1 MAGGWDDASASSFG
15 LLGMGSGGV
24 LAQIELV
31 GPHLRVGGKIDI
43 GRFSRLSDRVN
54 HSRGYIRIQDARLLK
69 RNGDPTP
76 LLVPVLYVNQDEVTF
91 IAMAHLSDE
100 GAPQAGAGSSA
111 DRPLIEKQPRRY
123 LVFTPGHVISGVAHV
138 YRDMT
143 VEGFA
148 DTPDPRFIPM
158 TEVSA
163 RSLADRRVV
172 SHFDLLLV
180 NRTQMTAVAEA
191 APDSAA
197 DVPVVES

>member
-1 MAGGWDDASASSFG
+1 MGGT
-15 LLGMGSGGV
+15 
-24 LAQIELV
+24 
-31 GPHLRVGGKIDI
+31 IDI

-76 LLVPVLYVNQDEVTF
+76 LLVPVLFVNQDEVTF
-91 IAMAHLSDE
+91 IAMAHVSDE
-100 GAPQAGAGSSA
+100 GSPQSTAGSA

-123 LVFTPGHVISGVAHV
+123 LVFTPGHVISGLAHV

-191 APDSAA
+191 APDSPA